1 VGAAQ
6 ARGKAVPPRT
16 RVLSDADIAAV
27 RSARDALLAQ
37 WYATP
42 PGAELELAFSR
53 RH

>member
-1 VGAAQ
+1 
-6 ARGKAVPPRT
+6 VPPRT

-27 RSARDALLAQ
+27 RRVRDALLAQ